1 MSDPKGVLRDYLGQG
16 RRHVLGILEGLSDED
31 LRRPLLP
38 SGWSCLG
45 LVQHLALDVEQFWFR
60 RVVAGETLG
69 SDDPVT
75 ENAWQPD
82 PAVPAEVVLDLY
94 RRECERSDEVL
105 AATDLDAP
113 PRWWPDWFGAWR
125 MDDLREIAM
134 HVVTETA
141 CHAGHLDTARE
152 LVDGRQWM
160 VLTES

>member
-1 MSDPKGVLRDYLGQG
+1 VSDPKGVLRDYLGQG

-31 LRRPLLP
+31 LRRPILP

-60 RVVAGETLG
+60 RVVAGEQLD

-75 ENAWQPD
+75 ENAWQLD
-82 PAVPAEVVLDLY
+82 PGTPTAVVLDLY
-94 RRECERSDEVL
+94 RRECERSDAVL

-113 PRWWPDWFGAWR
+113 PRWWPDYFGDWR

-152 LVDGRQWM
+152 LIDGRQWM
-160 VLTES
+160 VLT

>member
-1 MSDPKGVLRDYLGQG
+1 VLRDYLGQG

-31 LRRPLLP
+31 LRRPILP

-60 RVVAGETLG
+60 RVVAGEQLD

-75 ENAWQPD
+75 ENAWQLAPGT
-82 PAVPAEVVLDLY
+82 PAAVVLDLY
-94 RRECERSDEVL
+94 RRECERSDAVL
-105 AATDLDAP
+105 AATDLDAA
-113 PRWWPDWFGAWR
+113 PRWWPDYFGDWR

-160 VLTES
+160 VLS

>member
-31 LRRPLLP
+31 LHRPILP

-60 RVVAGETLG
+60 RVVAGEQLD

-75 ENAWQPD
+75 ENAWQLD
-82 PAVPAEVVLDLY
+82 PGKPTTVVLDLY
-94 RRECERSDEVL
+94 RRECERSDAVL

-113 PRWWPDWFGAWR
+113 PRWWPDYFGDWR

-160 VLTES
+160 VLT

>member
-1 MSDPKGVLRDYLGQG
+1 VSDAKGVLRDYLRQG
-16 RRHVLGILEGLSDED
+16 RRHVLGVLEGLSDED
-31 LRRPLLP
+31 LRRPILP
-38 SGWSCLG
+38 SGWSCPG

-60 RVVAGETLG
+60 RVVAGEQLD

-75 ENAWQPD
+75 ENAWQLD
-82 PAVPAEVVLDLY
+82 PGATTAAVLDLY
-94 RRECERSDEVL
+94 RRECERSDAVL

-113 PRWWPDWFGAWR
+113 PRWWPDHFGDWR

-160 VLTES
+160 VLT